1 MKQVLQDLKTGET
14 LVAEVPCPHLPRGH
28 VLVRSTRSLISTG
41 TERMLVDFGKAGWI
55 DKARQQPDKVR
66 QVLDKIRTDGLLP
79 TLEAVRNKL
88 EQPMPMGYS
97 NVGCVVA
104 VGAGVEN
111 FAPGDR
117 VVSNGRHAEMIAV
130 PVNLCAKVPAGVS
143 DEEAAF
149 TVLGAIALQGIRL
162 ANPALGENVTVIGLG
177 LIGLLAVQLLRAQGC
192 RVLGTD
198 FDPAKLALAARY
210 GAEVV
215 DLSTGADPVA
225 VAQRF
230 SRGRGMDAVLITAA
244 TDSNEP
250 VRQAALM
257 SRKRGRI
264 VLVGVAGLELS
275 RADFYEKEL
284 TFQVS
289 CSYGPGRYDPNYEEK
304 GNDYPVGFVRWTEQ
318 RNFEALLDML
328 ADRRID
334 VSELVSHRFAIA
346 DAPRA
351 YEVVT
356 GEAPSLGILLEYPAD
371 GTPAVAAAARTVEL
385 TAKTTGDARGAVV
398 GFIGA
403 GNYASAK
410 LIPAFARAGA
420 KLHTI
425 ASGAGVSGWQA
436 GRKYGFE
443 RVTTDMTEIL
453 RDPQISAAVIATR
466 HDAHAAQV
474 LAAREHGKHVF
485 VEKPLC
491 LTFDELAR
499 IEAAWAGEA
508 PRLMVGFNRRFA
520 PHVVRMAELL
530 AGAPGPKSF
539 VFTANAGAIPAGHWT
554 QDPAVGGGRIV
565 GEACHFIDLLR
576 FLAGAPIVAHSS
588 VALDDTTRDTV
599 TITLRFADGSIGAI
613 HYFANGNKGFPK
625 ERLDVFASGR
635 SLHLDN
641 FRRLAGH
648 GFAGFRRMT
657 LWSQDKG
664 QDACARAFVDSIARG
679 GAAPIPVA
687 EIFEVSRVSIE
698 IARDL
703 G

>member
-244 TDSNEP
+244 TD
-250 VRQAALM
+250 
-257 SRKRGRI
+257 
-264 VLVGVAGLELS
+264 
-275 RADFYEKEL
+275 
-284 TFQVS
+284 
-289 CSYGPGRYDPNYEEK
+289 
-304 GNDYPVGFVRWTEQ
+304 
-318 RNFEALLDML
+318 
-328 ADRRID
+328 
-334 VSELVSHRFAIA
+334 
-346 DAPRA
+346 
-351 YEVVT
+351 
-356 GEAPSLGILLEYPAD
+356 
-371 GTPAVAAAARTVEL
+371 
-385 TAKTTGDARGAVV
+385 
-398 GFIGA
+398 
-403 GNYASAK
+403 
-410 LIPAFARAGA
+410 
-420 KLHTI
+420 
-425 ASGAGVSGWQA
+425 
-436 GRKYGFE
+436 
-443 RVTTDMTEIL
+443 
-453 RDPQISAAVIATR
+453 
-466 HDAHAAQV
+466 
-474 LAAREHGKHVF
+474 
-485 VEKPLC
+485 
-491 LTFDELAR
+491 
-499 IEAAWAGEA
+499 
-508 PRLMVGFNRRFA
+508 
-520 PHVVRMAELL
+520 
-530 AGAPGPKSF
+530 
-539 VFTANAGAIPAGHWT
+539 
-554 QDPAVGGGRIV
+554 
-565 GEACHFIDLLR
+565 
-576 FLAGAPIVAHSS
+576 
-588 VALDDTTRDTV
+588 
-599 TITLRFADGSIGAI
+599 
-613 HYFANGNKGFPK
+613 
-625 ERLDVFASGR
+625 
-635 SLHLDN
+635 
-641 FRRLAGH
+641 
-648 GFAGFRRMT
+648 
-657 LWSQDKG
+657 
-664 QDACARAFVDSIARG
+664 
-679 GAAPIPVA
+679 
-687 EIFEVSRVSIE
+687 
-698 IARDL
+698 
-703 G
+703 